1 MELKWMKGSKQ
12 GTVPDSEKPEQE
24 NNTMQSNASEQAESA
39 EMKGQP
45 GEEKKMPEKPARKKY
60 MYLALNREGEVI
72 LDKDTNRPIMSNVS
86 EEGGSI
92 SWPDKYSWNDH
103 KNFSTDTALR
113 VEVPEAK
120 GKEKKREVRQEA
132 QKKLRSMAD
141 DKILEETKKM
151 CSGGAAGTAA
161 KLPEAK
167 PEESKEAQAQ
177 PAVKAEADTKR
188 QNSACNQEHKPAA
201 EAQKSGFASKQE
213 NEETKEAAA
222 MIKETEKRLSQ
233 DIDRAVEDIL
243 GTIARSDKDTAAN
256 VRSSVEAQGKTA
268 DERTKKYIQTAVSM
282 VGQKTQKASED
293 VIHRVNDTGRSI
305 SDTQDKILS
314 RVNSVGKRVGEL
326 GESVESIEGDLHKLD
341 QLDEI
346 AELLR
351 NKGLNISMEFPPVNA
366 EEEDIVNLVRYAQKI
381 TEQLG
386 YAARNLIRKQEAFR
400 SQAESNA
407 NEQKMMAQKIEKAY
421 SDGISEGQKLVVKQ
435 LLSKYEDVDTIK
447 DSQESYVHVIW
458 TMLTELGVV
467 IDGEGQYEKGNVIEL
482 SLEDIERMMATYSKL
497 EGAGRYKVVRTGLS
511 LHGEIISAAQFEKAV
526 EAEENQEKAA
536 EEPSADGSAAKEPS
550 TDNAEQN
557 TVQEENPSEQ

>member
-12 GTVPDSEKPEQE
+12 ETVPDSEKPEQE
-24 NNTMQSNASEQAESA
+24 NNTMQSNASEQAQSP

-60 MYLALNREGEVI
+60 MYLALNRKGEVI
-72 LDKDTNRPIMSNVS
+72 WGEDGQPIYSIVS
-86 EEGGSI
+86 EEGRPA
-92 SWPDKYSWNDH
+92 WPDRYSWNDT
-103 KNFSTDTALR
+103 KNFRTSPAMR
-113 VEVPEAK
+113 VEVPDR
-120 GKEKKREVRQEA
+120 GKEKKKEVRQEA
-132 QKKLRSMAD
+132 RKKLLSMAK
-141 DKILEETKKM
+141 DKTVEEAREI
-151 CSGGAAGTAA
+151 CGVGAAGTAA

-201 EAQKSGFASKQE
+201 EDQKSGSVPKQE
-213 NEETKEAAA
+213 NEETKEVAA
-222 MIKETEKRLSQ
+222 MIKETEKRLSE
-233 DIDRAVEDIL
+233 DIDRAVDDIL
-243 GTIARSDKDTAAN
+243 GTIDRSDKNTAAN

-268 DERTKKYIQTAVSM
+268 DERTKKYVQTAVST
-282 VGQKTQKASED
+282 VVQKTQKASED

-351 NKGLNISMEFPPVNA
+351 NKGLNISMELPPVNA

-435 LLSKYEDVDTIK
+435 ILSKYEDVDTIK

-482 SLEDIERMMATYSKL
+482 SLEDVERMMATYSKL